1 MEKGKTSFLK
11 PMMEVLN
18 EQYLEFKVE
27 AFIIG
32 QALNVERFILDHH
45 HHHHLHL
52 HLARWWLWGH
62 ALNWVRFE

>member
-45 HHHHLHL
+45 L

>member
-1 MEKGKTSFLK
+1 
-11 PMMEVLN
+11 MEVLN

-45 HHHHLHL
+45 HHL

>member
-1 MEKGKTSFLK
+1 
-11 PMMEVLN
+11 MMEVLN

-45 HHHHLHL
+45 L